1 MPVTGIASLARPDSA
16 VLTVALI
23 MAEQLQQLILNTLN
37 ESGSIQDT
45 RTLVIPGSSH
55 QAASNDAQITIL
67 GALNSLDS
75 REMIKYETHETLSH
89 VLTPEGAQIALEGS
103 HEARVWA
110 ALPAKGKG
118 KPVTPAE
125 LKKIVGDETAKVGQ
139 GRAFK
144 NGWIAKEGDGLVK
157 NKPSIEDATQQDMRE
172 VDSSGTLKAGEKA
185 LAELRKRKLIVQR
198 KGQWFTVHKGPNFS
212 TSIAKPETDLSVEM
226 MTSGKWKTATFKK
239 YNFEAEG
246 IPTNGGALHPLLKVR
261 EEMRNIFLEMGFA
274 EMPTSSFVE
283 SGFWCFDAL
292 FVPQQH
298 PARDVQDTFFLS
310 DPAVSLPPPKD
321 YYDRVSKVHEHGGY
335 GSMGYRAPWNDTES
349 RKLLLRTHTTASSAK
364 MLYKLAARCRGETI
378 EGAEF
383 DWGGTS
389 GRVERKEGLQDDGF
403 RPAKLFSIDRVFR
416 NETMDAT
423 HLAEFHQVEGVVA
436 DRGLTLADLIG
447 FMRVFFKKMGIENLR
462 FKPAYNPYTEPSL
475 EIFAFHPLLD
485 RWVEVGNSGMFRPEM
500 LAPMGFP
507 KDVHVHGWGI
517 SLERPTMIRYGI
529 NNIRTLVGHKVP
541 IENVEKAPAVRF

>member
-1 MPVTGIASLARPDSA
+1 
-16 VLTVALI
+16 
-23 MAEQLQQLILNTLN
+23 MAEDLQQLILNILN
-37 ESGSIQDT
+37 DSGTIKDT
-45 RTLVIPGSSH
+45 RTIVIPGSSS
-55 QAASNDAQITIL
+55 QASSSDAQIAIL

-75 REMIKYETHETLSH
+75 REMIKYETHEVLTH
-89 VLTPEGAQIALEGS
+89 VLTSEGAQISLEGS
-103 HEARVWA
+103 HEARVWN
-110 ALPAKGKG
+110 ALPAKGAG
-118 KPVTPAE
+118 KPITPAE

-144 NGWIAKEGDGLVK
+144 NGWIAKEADGLVK
-157 NKPSIEDATQQDMRE
+157 IKSTIDDTTQLELRE
-172 VDSSGTLKAGEKA
+172 VNSTGTLSSGEKA
-185 LAELRKRKLIVQR
+185 LAELRKRKLIIQ
-198 KGQWFTVHKGPNFS
+198 KKSQWFTVHKGPNFS
-212 TSIAKPETDLSVEM
+212 TSTAKPETDLTADM
-226 MTSGKWKTATFKK
+226 LTSGKWKTSVFKK

-246 IPTNGGALHPLLKVR
+246 MPTNGGALHPLLKVR
-261 EEMRNIFLEMGFA
+261 EEFRNIFLEMGFA
-274 EMPTSSFVE
+274 EMPSSSFVE

-298 PARDVQDTFFLS
+298 PAREVQDTFYLS
-310 DPAVSLPPPKD
+310 DPSTSLPPPKD
-321 YYDRVSKVHEHGGY
+321 YYERVSTVHTQGGHG
-335 GSMGYRAPWNDTES
+335 STGYRAPWNAAES
-349 RKLLLRTHTTASSAK
+349 HKLLLRTHTTASSAH
-364 MLYKLAARCRGETI
+364 MLYKLAARCRGE
-378 EGAEF
+378 AASDDEF

-389 GRVERKEGLQDDGF
+389 GRVERKEGIEDDGF

-475 EIFAFHPLLD
+475 EIFAFHPLLNK
-485 RWVEVGNSGMFRPEM
+485 WVEVGNSGMFRPEM

-541 IENVEKAPAVRF
+541 IDSVEKSAAVRF

>member
-1 MPVTGIASLARPDSA
+1 MSESLQH
-16 VLTVALI
+16 T
-23 MAEQLQQLILNTLN
+23 ILHSLDTH
-37 ESGSIQDT
+37 GSISDT
-45 RTLVIPGSSH
+45 RTLSIPGSTA
-55 QAASNDAQITIL
+55 QATDADAQISIL
-67 GALNSLDS
+67 GALNSLLS
-75 REMIKYETHETLSH
+75 REMIHYESHETLSH
-89 VLTPEGAQIALEGS
+89 ALTPEGVQISQQGS

-110 ALPAKGKG
+110 ALPAKGAG
-118 KPVTPAE
+118 SPVPPAE
-125 LKKIVGDETAKVGQ
+125 LKKIIGDEAAKVGQ

-144 NGWIAKEGDGLVK
+144 NGWIAKDSNGLVK
-157 NKPSIEDATQQDMRE
+157 AVSSIEDTTQKDLRE
-172 VDSSGTLKAGEKA
+172 IESTGTLTTGEKS
-185 LAELRKRKLIVQR
+185 LADLRKRKLAVQK

-212 TSIAKPETDLSVEM
+212 TSTAKPETDLTVEM
-226 MTSGKWKTATFKK
+226 LASGTWKSAHFKK

-246 IPTNGGALHPLLKVR
+246 IYPNGGALHPLLKVR

-298 PARDVQDTFFLS
+298 PAREVQDTFYLS
-310 DPAVSLPPPKD
+310 DPVKSLSPPRD
-321 YYDRVSKVHEHGGY
+321 YYERISRIHEHGGY
-335 GSMGYRAPWNDTES
+335 GSVGYRAPWSDAES
-349 RKLLLRTHTTASSAK
+349 HKLLLRTHTTASSAH
-364 MLYKLAARCRGETI
+364 MLYKLAARCRGETPKDG
-378 EGAEF
+378 EEYDVGV
-383 DWGGTS
+383 TS
-389 GRVERKEGLQDDGF
+389 GRVEREPSLRDDGF

-475 EIFAFHPLLD
+475 EIFAFHPMLNK
-485 RWVEVGNSGMFRPEM
+485 WVEVGNSGMFRPEM
-500 LAPMGFP
+500 LEPMGFP

-541 IENVEKAPAVRF
+541 IESVEKSPAVRF